1 MLGAEKEIVETF
13 VTTGQVKIAFSPLLD
28 LGPGSINSAAAA
40 YCIGFQDP
48 TAFWLAHDRFFEE
61 QSTIYTAGRDYYVQ
75 VASEIG
81 VDQATFEQ
89 CYDNGDGHALVT
101 ERDNARRQLEI
112 YNRPTIDIN
121 GQRIFGNQRFSV
133 FEDVIRAALP

>member
-1 MLGAEKEIVETF
+1 MLGAEKQIIENF

-28 LGPGSINSAAAA
+28 LGPGSLNSAAAA

-48 TAFWLAHDRFFEE
+48 AAFWLAHDQFFEE
-61 QSTIYTAGRDYYVQ
+61 QAQVYSAGRDYYVQ
-75 VASEIG
+75 AAINAG
-81 VDQATFEQ
+81 VDQTTFEQ
-89 CYDNGDGHALVT
+89 CYDNGDGHTMVT

-121 GQRIFGNQRFSV
+121 GQQIFGSQRYSV
-133 FEDVIRAALP
+133 FEAAIRSALP